1 MCIADLGCSAGP
13 NTLFAASEVVRTV
26 SKLCQKLEHQ
36 TTLDF
41 QIYLNDLPGNDFNS
55 LFRVFLPRFQ
65 SELLQEMRP
74 GLGQCLVYGAPGS
87 FYGRLFAAK
96 SLHFVHSSSS
106 LMWLS
111 KVPEGVE
118 MNKDNI
124 YMASTSPRSVIDAY
138 YEQFQRDFST
148 FLRCRAEE
156 VVSGGRMVLSMFGR
170 MSEEASSQE
179 GSYAWE
185 LLAMAIKEMVSEELI
200 EEHKLHTFH
209 IPQYSPSS
217 AEIAMEIAKDG
228 SFALN
233 TVEAKEIRWAEC
245 SDNSSSTNYA
255 YYMAKCMRSV
265 AEPLLVEQFGEAV
278 IDELFEKYRRI
289 LSHRLYHEDDN
300 KSVIVVVSM
309 TRRD

>member
-1 MCIADLGCSAGP
+1 MSKPMIEEAITELYKNMVPKTLCIADLGCSAGP

-36 TTLDF
+36 AAPDF

-55 LFRVFLPRFQ
+55 LFRVFLSRFQ
-65 SELLQEMRP
+65 SELRQEMRP
-74 GLGQCLVYGAPGS
+74 GFGQCFVYGAPGS

-111 KVPEGVE
+111 KVPGGVE

-138 YEQFQRDFST
+138 YEQFQEDFST

-156 VVSGGRMVLSMFGR
+156 VVGGGRMVLSMFGR
-170 MSEEASSQE
+170 ISEEASSVE

-185 LLAMAIKEMVSEELI
+185 LLAMAIKEMVSESC
-200 EEHKLHTFH
+200 T
-209 IPQYSPSS
+209 
-217 AEIAMEIAKDG
+217 
-228 SFALN
+228 
-233 TVEAKEIRWAEC
+233 
-245 SDNSSSTNYA
+245 
-255 YYMAKCMRSV
+255 
-265 AEPLLVEQFGEAV
+265 
-278 IDELFEKYRRI
+278 I
-289 LSHRLYHEDDN
+289 LSSKDTVCKN
-300 KSVIVVVSM
+300 KAMPPSHALATNDAIGNG
-309 TRRD
+309 